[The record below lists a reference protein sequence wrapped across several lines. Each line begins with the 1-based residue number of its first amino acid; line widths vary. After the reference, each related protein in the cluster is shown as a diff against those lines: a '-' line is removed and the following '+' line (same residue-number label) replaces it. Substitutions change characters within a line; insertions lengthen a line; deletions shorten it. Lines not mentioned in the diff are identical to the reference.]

1 MGVIIALSTEKFL
14 KRNVPLRHLLNK
26 TPFSTSWWWRSA
38 FKDVGN
44 SLSSKSLIR
53 VNSFNKCCNFT
64 NLINIL
70 LNFSGE
76 TYDES
81 EALGEPL
88 AEATQND
95 PTILPA
101 YGAPAEYAPAKKY

>member
-1 MGVIIALSTEKFL
+1 MMEICLQRCWQFIE
-14 KRNVPLRHLLNK
+14 
-26 TPFSTSWWWRSA
+26 
-38 FKDVGN
+38 FKI
-44 SLSSKSLIR
+44 LIR
-53 VNSFNKCCNFT
+53 VNNFNKCCNFT
-64 NLINIL
+64 NLINLL

-101 YGAPAEYAPAKKY
+101 YGAPAEYAPARKY

>member
-1 MGVIIALSTEKFL
+1 MGVIALSTEKFL

-53 VNSFNKCCNFT
+53 VNSF
-64 NLINIL
+64 INVAILQILYIVL

>member
-1 MGVIIALSTEKFL
+1 MQENCANTLRITYLCYTIVL
-14 KRNVPLRHLLNK
+14 KQTIDYLYIV
-26 TPFSTSWWWRSA
+26 
-38 FKDVGN
+38 
-44 SLSSKSLIR
+44 
-53 VNSFNKCCNFT
+53 
-64 NLINIL
+64 L